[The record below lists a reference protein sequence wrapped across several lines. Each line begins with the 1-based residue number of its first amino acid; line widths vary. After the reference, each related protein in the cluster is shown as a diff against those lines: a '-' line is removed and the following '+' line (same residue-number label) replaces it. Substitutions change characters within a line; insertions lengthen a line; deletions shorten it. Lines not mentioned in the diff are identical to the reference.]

1 MKIAARWV
9 AVGVWCALIFI
20 LSGIPDLRV
29 TEEPTWD
36 LILRKLAHMAVYAVL
51 VLLVY
56 HATRDTWFKGGR
68 DPEAPAWPAGQALAF
83 ACLYAI
89 SDEFHQAV
97 VPTRNGSPVDVAID
111 WVGACLIWWW
121 LTRGVDRLGRVSPPK
136 PAQGEPVASLGQ

>member
-1 MKIAARWV
+1 MKIVARWV
-9 AVGVWCALIFI
+9 AAGVWCALIFT
-20 LSGIPDLRV
+20 LSGIPNLKV
-29 TEEPTWD
+29 TEEAAWD
-36 LILRKLAHMAVYAVL
+36 LILRKIAHMTEYAIL

-56 HATRDTWFKGGR
+56 QANRDTWYKGGL

-97 VPTRNGSPVDVAID
+97 VPTRHGSPVDVAID
-111 WVGACLIWWW
+111 WVGAYLIWWW
-121 LTRGVDRLGRVSPPK
+121 LTRGVDRLGRISPPK